1 MLRVHAKLLLISLF
15 FLVVFHTV
23 ALCQGRLFGDNSV
36 LEFALSGEMQELLKD
51 RGNDPQY
58 HILSLTYKNDDG
70 SIVTVP
76 VKVKARGH
84 FRKLKE
90 NCKYPPL
97 LLNFSKESSENT
109 VFNTQNKLKLVTP
122 CQGDKYVVYEYLVY
136 KLYNLISPMSF
147 NARLVKMTF
156 ENLNGKGKNSEPLYG
171 LLIEDETKM
180 AQRNNTV
187 AIDRTMVRPEQT
199 QSKEFL
205 SMAVF
210 EYLIGNTDWSVQYRQ
225 NVKLIASDSLS
236 RPYAVP
242 YDFDHAG
249 IVSAPY
255 AKPAEQLLLTSTRER
270 RYRGF
275 CVQDM
280 NYFNEV
286 VTQFN
291 DKKDDI
297 YRLYTDNALLEAGYI
312 KSTIKFLDDFYETIN
327 NPKKLTQE
335 FQYPCR
341 SDGTGNVVIMGLD
354 KN

>member
-1 MLRVHAKLLLISLF
+1 MLRVHARLLLISSL
-15 FLVVFHTV
+15 FLVAQYTV
-23 ALCQGRLFGDNSV
+23 AQTHDKLFEGNSV
-36 LEFALSGEMQELLKD
+36 LELALSGEMHELLMD

-58 HILSLTYKNDDG
+58 HALELTYKDTDG
-70 SIVTVP
+70 KPLRLS

-109 VFNTQNKLKLVTP
+109 LFDNQDKLKLVTP

-136 KLYNLISPMSF
+136 KIYNLISPMSF
-147 NARLVKMTF
+147 NVRLVKMTF
-156 ENLNGKGKNSEPLYG
+156 ENFNNKGKDSEPMYG
-171 LLIEDETKM
+171 LLIEDEEKM
-180 AQRNNTV
+180 AQRNSMIAV
-187 AIDRTMVRPEQT
+187 DRTMVRPEQT
-199 QSKEFL
+199 QTKEFL
-205 SMAVF
+205 KTAVF

-225 NVKLIASDSLS
+225 NIKLIAPDTLS
-236 RPYAVP
+236 RPFAVP

-249 IVSAPY
+249 IVGAPY
-255 AKPAEQLLLTSTRER
+255 AKPAEQLLLSSTRER
-270 RYRGF
+270 RYRGY

-280 NYFNEV
+280 KYFNEAIA
-286 VTQFN
+286 QFN
-291 DKKDDI
+291 ERKDEI
-297 YRLYTDNALLEAGYI
+297 YKLYESNDLLDAGYI
-312 KSTIKFLDDFYETIN
+312 KSTIRFLDNFYETIN
-327 NPKKLTQE
+327 DPKKRIRE

>member
-1 MLRVHAKLLLISLF
+1 M
-15 FLVVFHTV
+15 
-23 ALCQGRLFGDNSV
+23 
-36 LEFALSGEMQELLKD
+36 
-51 RGNDPQY
+51 
-58 HILSLTYKNDDG
+58 
-70 SIVTVP
+70 
-76 VKVKARGH
+76 
-84 FRKLKE
+84 
-90 NCKYPPL
+90 
-97 LLNFSKESSENT
+97 
-109 VFNTQNKLKLVTP
+109 VTP

-225 NVKLIASDSLS
+225 NVKLIAPDSLS

-275 CVQDM
+275 C
-280 NYFNEV
+280 
-286 VTQFN
+286 
-291 DKKDDI
+291 
-297 YRLYTDNALLEAGYI
+297 
-312 KSTIKFLDDFYETIN
+312 
-327 NPKKLTQE
+327 
-335 FQYPCR
+335 CR
-341 SDGTGNVVIMGLD
+341 T
-354 KN
+354 

>member
-1 MLRVHAKLLLISLF
+1 MQGVPLKSNLFLLI
-15 FLVVFHTV
+15 FLVALDNV
-23 ALCQGRLFGDNSV
+23 AQTQDLLFGDTSV
-36 LEFALSGEMQELLKD
+36 LELTLSGELHELLRD
-51 RGNDPQY
+51 RGSDPQY
-58 HILSLTYKNDDG
+58 HALAITYKSKEG
-70 SIVTVP
+70 PVSVP
-76 VKVKARGH
+76 VKVKTRGH

-97 LLNFSKESSENT
+97 LLNFSKESGENT
-109 VFNTQNKLKLVTP
+109 LFNNQNKLKLVTP
-122 CQGDKYVVYEYLVY
+122 CQGDKYVVYEYLAY
-136 KLYNLISPMSF
+136 KIYNLISPLSF
-147 NARLVKMTF
+147 RARLVKITF
-156 ENLNGKGKNSEPLYG
+156 ENFNNKGKDSDPMYG
-171 LLIEDETKM
+171 LLIEDEEKM
-180 AQRNNTV
+180 AQRNGMV
-187 AIDRTMVRPEQT
+187 SVDRTMVRPEQT
-199 QSKEFL
+199 QTKEFL

-225 NVKLIASDSLS
+225 NIKLIATDTLS

-249 IVSAPY
+249 IVYAPY
-255 AKPAEQLLLTSTRER
+255 AKPAEQLLLGSTRDR

-280 NYFNEV
+280 NYFNE
-286 VTQFN
+286 TIPYFN
-291 DKKDDI
+291 QQKSEVYK
-297 YRLYTDNALLEAGYI
+297 LYTDNVLLDAGYI

-327 NPKKLTQE
+327 DPKKLMRE